1 VGRNSFLG
9 RAAIIEKL
17 NKIKEAGKLGQPF
30 LLVGPEGSGK
40 ENTALEF
47 ARQLNCA
54 DPAGCTPDSRCES
67 CVKTLTF
74 QHPDIRWVGPATA
87 KVDDKLVRELLDKK
101 IANPFHQSPWSASS
115 FVSIGD
121 PENPG
126 PMSIRSLIYFLRR
139 RAFQSPFKVA
149 IVSDGQRMNNSAANA
164 FLKTLEEPP
173 SDSVIFLLATGTET
187 MLPTI
192 LSRCQKIRFDPWPI
206 DELAVLV
213 EDITGTDPDTAL
225 SAARTAGGN
234 ARRAISLLDP
244 ASRIMTGWATLI
256 FKWIHEG
263 NRAMPGIAADEIHRG
278 LLCHALDESGI
289 KKKKKFPKESTDRR
303 NRAIQL
309 CELLNLHYSDTV
321 SCGVMGESWEPK
333 LMEAA
338 GLVADVSS
346 RRDPQGLLQD
356 MAAIDDARGQIDRNI
371 NIGLS
376 MAVLFEGL
384 IDHAEQ
390 SQRR

>member
-1 VGRNSFLG
+1 VDRSSFLG
-9 RAAIIEKL
+9 RGSILEKL
-17 NKIKEAGKLGQPF
+17 NTIKDAGKLGQPF

-54 DPAGCTPDSRCES
+54 NPDTCSPAARCES
-67 CVKTLTF
+67 CVKTLSF
-74 QHPDIRWVGPATA
+74 QHPDIRWIGPATA
-87 KVDDKLVRELLDKK
+87 KIDDKDVRALLDKK
-101 IANPFHQSPWSASS
+101 IANPFHQSPWAATS

-126 PMSIRSLIYFLRR
+126 PLSIRSLIHFLRR

-149 IVSDGQRMNNSAANA
+149 IVADGQRMNQAAANA

-173 SDSVIFLLATGTET
+173 ADSVIFLLATGTET

-192 LSRCQKIRFDPWPI
+192 LSRCQKVRFDPWPAE
-206 DELAVLV
+206 ELALLV
-213 EDITGTDPDTAL
+213 SEISGADPETAL
-225 SAARTAGGN
+225 GAARTAGGN
-234 ARRAISLLDP
+234 ARRAVSLLDP
-244 ASRIMTGWATLI
+244 TSRIMTGWATKV
-256 FKWIHEG
+256 FQWIHEG
-263 NRAMPGIAADEIHRG
+263 NRAMAGIAADELHRG
-278 LLCHALDESGI
+278 LLCHVLDEDGMSAA
-289 KKKKKFPKESTDRR
+289 KKFPKELTDRR

-309 CELLNLHYSDTV
+309 CELLNLHYSDAV
-321 SCGVMGESWEPK
+321 SCAVMGTGWQPR

-338 GLVADVSS
+338 DIVAGVSAGKES
-346 RRDPQGLLQD
+346 RGLLQA
-356 MAAIDDARGQIDRNI
+356 MATIDDARGQIDRNI

-390 SQRR
+390 S